1 MSIRLAIRLAL
12 GWLLLSAL
20 QLGVWAL
27 LAPQSFYDNFP
38 GFGRTWV
45 AVDGPF
51 NEHFVRDFGA
61 LNLALAVVLIFAI
74 IRLSRDL
81 VLVAAIA
88 SLVWGVPHVIYHII
102 NTDGLDGVDIAGNV
116 IGLGASVV
124 VALGLVAAS
133 RHLGPDRTAPDR
145 MDTVE
150 SAGL

>member
-1 MSIRLAIRLAL
+1 MSNRAVSIRLATRLAL

-61 LNLALAVVLIFAI
+61 LNLALAVVLLFAL

-88 SLVWGVPHVIYHII
+88 SLVWGVPHVIYHMV
-102 NTDGLDGVDIAGNV
+102 NTDGLDSVDIAGNI
-116 IGLGASVV
+116 IGLGASVL
-124 VALGLVAAS
+124 VALGLIAAS
-133 RHLGPDRTAPDR
+133 RHLDNGAASGSP
-145 MDTVE
+145 
-150 SAGL
+150 L